1 MSSNKKYWK
10 SVEELNENSSIVEAL
25 QQNEFVEAIPTDEF
39 LGDKE
44 TLESSS
50 TSRRDFLKYVG
61 FSTAAA
67 SLAACEGPVIKS
79 IPYIN
84 QPTEIIPGVANYYAT
99 TIADGYDFASVL
111 VKTREGRP
119 IKIENN
125 TDAGTNGVANARVNA
140 SVLGLYDNLRVKSP
154 MKGDSKISWDT
165 FMSETTSKLNSLNG
179 KQIVFLTQSMPS
191 PSTDKLI
198 ATFKSN
204 FGNVN
209 HVTYDAVSESATL
222 DAYQAKYGT
231 RGMANYD
238 FSKAK
243 TIVSIGADFLGDWQG
258 GGFDSGYSVNR
269 IPQNGMMSRH
279 IQFESNMSLSGANAD
294 KRVPLTPSQQKLAL
308 AKLYSEITGNS
319 AGGVKLPEGLD
330 AAIKAAAVELKK
342 AGSNGV
348 VVTGIQDVNAQS
360 AVLDINTSLR
370 SKAFDPGTTIK
381 TRLGSDKAVTQLV
394 ADMKAGRV
402 GAIIMNGVNP
412 MYTLPNASDFKEGL
426 AKTELSVAFSMK
438 QDETSTNCH
447 YIAATPH
454 NLESWGDFEF
464 KSGHYSMMQPTI
476 RPLFDTK
483 QFQDV
488 LMAWTD
494 TTGTYR
500 DYIKSVWTQNVLNG
514 SSFNQAVQDGVF
526 ITGSAQGGSG
536 LNRSSTTV
544 ASSTNKLN
552 DKKDR
557 TFLGGVIH
565 DVAVGVGIKDED
577 KDEYTTTTSSSTTI
591 NNATGN
597 NTDVASVLTGSAA
610 ARALAQTASGTGME
624 LSLYT
629 KTGMGDGQQA
639 NNPWLQEF
647 PDPITRTTWDNY
659 LTVSK
664 ADADRLELENWN
676 EANGGL
682 NGSYAKVSV
691 NGAEAITVPVIIQPG
706 QAKGSVGLSF
716 GFGRTSK
723 ALKEEM
729 KTGVNAYPLYQN
741 FKDVQ
746 NVSIEKAVGSHEF
759 ACVQLHNTLM
769 GRGDIIKET
778 NLEVFN
784 TYKYNDHKHGWN
796 KTPQVSLNH
805 IETPVTSPDVD
816 LWDEFDRSVGHHFN
830 LSIDLNACTGC
841 GACVIACHAENNV
854 PVVGKS
860 EMRRS
865 RDMHWLRIDR
875 YYSSEDSFESD
886 LEKKENISGLGS
898 SLSEFGELEN
908 PADNPQVVFQPVM
921 CQHCNHAP
929 CETVCPVAATAHGR
943 QGQNHMAYNR
953 CVGTRYC
960 ANNCPYKV
968 RRFNWFLYNKNDE
981 FDYYMNDD
989 LGRMVLNPDVT
1000 VRSRGVM
1007 EKCSMCIQKT
1017 QKTILDAKRE
1027 GRLVKDGEFQTAC
1040 SAACGNGAMVFG
1052 DINDKDSKITAL
1064 KEDDRMYHL
1073 LEYVGTKPNVIYQT
1087 KVRNTSK
1094 A

>member
-10 SVEELNENSSIVEAL
+10 SVEELNENSSIVETL

-44 TLESSS
+44 ALESSS

-79 IPYIN
+79 IPYVV

-99 TIADGYDFASVL
+99 TIADGFDFTSVL

-125 TDAGTNGVANARVNA
+125 TDAGSNGIANARVNA

-154 MKGDSKISWDT
+154 MKGGSAISWDV
-165 FMSETTSKLNSLNG
+165 FMSETTSKLNGLNG
-179 KQIVFLTQSMPS
+179 KAIVFLTQTLPS
-191 PSTDKLI
+191 PSTHKLI
-198 ATFKSN
+198 AEFKSKY
-204 FGNVN
+204 GNVS
-209 HVTYDAVSESATL
+209 HVSYDAVSESATL
-222 DAYQAKYGT
+222 DAYEAKYGS
-231 RGMANYD
+231 RGMSNYD
-238 FSKAK
+238 FSRAM
-243 TIVSIGADFLGDWQG
+243 TIVSVGADFLGDWQG
-258 GGFDSGYSVNR
+258 GGFDSEYAKKR
-269 IPQNGMMSRH
+269 IPTNGKMSRH
-279 IQFESNMSLSGANAD
+279 IQFEANMSLSGANAD
-294 KRVPLTPSQQKLAL
+294 KRVPLKPSEQKLAL
-308 AKLYSEITGNS
+308 AKLYSYVTGNS
-319 AGGVKLPEGLD
+319 VGGANLPEGLD
-330 AAIKAAAVELKK
+330 AAVKAAAKELKK
-342 AGSNGV
+342 AGSNAI
-348 VVTGIQDVNAQS
+348 VVTGIQDVNAQTV
-360 AVLDINTSLR
+360 VLELNTYLN
-370 SKAFDPGTTIK
+370 SKAFDPETTIK
-381 TRLGSDKAVTQLV
+381 TRQGNNKAIMQLV
-394 ADMKAGRV
+394 ADMNAGEV

-412 MYTLPNASDFKEGL
+412 MYTLPNASDFAEGL
-426 AKTELSVAFSMK
+426 EKTDLSVAFSMK
-438 QDETSTNCH
+438 QDETSNNCQ
-447 YIAATPH
+447 YIAAAPH

-488 LMAWTD
+488 LLAWN
-494 TTGTYR
+494 GNGSSYR
-500 DYIKSVWTQNVLNG
+500 DYIKSVWTADILNG
-514 SSFNQAVQDGVF
+514 ASFNKVVQDGVF
-526 ITGSAQGGSG
+526 VT
-536 LNRSSTTV
+536 NTTSTTV
-544 ASSTNKLN
+544 NT
-552 DKKDR
+552 
-557 TFLGGVIH
+557 GGVG
-565 DVAVGVGIKDED
+565 DV
-577 KDEYTTTTSSSTTI
+577 
-591 NNATGN
+591 
-597 NTDVASVLTGSAA
+597 SAA
-610 ARALAQTASGTGME
+610 LSRGNAARDLATSAKSGGME

-659 LTVSK
+659 LTVSQ
-664 ADADRLELENWN
+664 ADAAKLELKNWN
-676 EANGGL
+676 VANGGL
-682 NGSYAKVSV
+682 NGSYVTVTIEGQASV
-691 NGAEAITVPVIIQPG
+691 TVPVIIQPG
-706 QAKGSVGLSF
+706 QAKGSVGMAF
-716 GFGRTSK
+716 GYGRL
-723 ALKEEM
+723 AGLKVEM
-729 KTGVNAYPLYQN
+729 QTGVNAYPLYQN
-741 FKDVQ
+741 FNTAQ
-746 NVSIEKAVGSHEF
+746 NVTIEKASGEHEY

-778 NLEVFN
+778 SLEIFN
-784 TYKYNDHKHGWN
+784 TKSKRVWN
-796 KTPQVSLNH
+796 KVPEVSLNH

-816 LWDEFDRSVGHHFN
+816 LWDSFDRSIGHHFN

-854 PVVGKS
+854 PVVGKT
-860 EMRRS
+860 EIRRS

-875 YYSSEDSFESD
+875 YYSSEDSFEGD
-886 LEKKENISGLGS
+886 NEKKANISGLGS
-898 SLSEFGELEN
+898 SLSEFGEMES
-908 PADNPQVVFQPVM
+908 PADNPQVAFQPVM

-943 QGQNHMAYNR
+943 QGQNQMAYNR

-981 FDYYMNDD
+981 FDYFMNDD

-1017 QKTILDAKRE
+1017 QKTILDAKRD
-1027 GRLVKDGEFQTAC
+1027 GRLVEDGEFQTAC
-1040 SAACGNGAMVFG
+1040 SAACGSGAMIFG
-1052 DINDKDSKITAL
+1052 DINDKESEIAAL

-1073 LEYVGTKPNVIYQT
+1073 LESVGTKPNVIYHT